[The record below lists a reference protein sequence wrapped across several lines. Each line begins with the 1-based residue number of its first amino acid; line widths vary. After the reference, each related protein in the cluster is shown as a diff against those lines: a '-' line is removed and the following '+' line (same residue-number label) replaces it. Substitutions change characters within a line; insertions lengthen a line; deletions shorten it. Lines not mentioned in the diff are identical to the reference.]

1 MKIFKKFLPSL
12 LAISALVFALAG
24 CSNQAEKPKDPAS
37 KTTDLEAS
45 ETPGQ
50 SYPLT
55 VTDSLDREVVI
66 EKPVEKLIVTQ
77 PADAEILYELGAK
90 DLIAGRGE
98 YVNYPEDLE
107 EIPMVGSVDTLDLE
121 QIIALEPDLIIL
133 DRMDQ
138 AEDLVAKFDEAGIA
152 YLATNPVSIE
162 EIYTSIRLLGQISDK
177 NQEADQL
184 IQSMKSTFAEYE
196 KMADEKGEAKTIY
209 YEISPLEYGLWTAGN
224 KTFFNEIGQMLNLEN
239 IFPEI
244 DTWAEVSQEEVIARN
259 PDYIITTSMP
269 SGEVDP
275 AEEIKARPGWESIRA
290 VENNDVYAIDNSI
303 MTIPGPR
310 LVEGMKALYEKV
322 YD

>member
-24 CSNQAEKPKDPAS
+24 CLNQAEDPQDPAS
-37 KTTDLEAS
+37 NTTELETS
-45 ETPGQ
+45 QTTVQ

-55 VTDSLDREVVI
+55 VKDSLEREVVI
-66 EKPVEKLIVTQ
+66 EEPVEKLIITQ

-90 DLIAGRGE
+90 DLIVGRGE

-121 QIIALEPDLIIL
+121 QIIDLEPDLIIL

-138 AEDLVAKFDEAGIA
+138 AEELVAKFDEAGIA
-152 YLATNPVSIE
+152 YLVTNPISIE
-162 EIYTSIRLLGQISDK
+162 EIYTSIELLGQIVDK
-177 NQEADQL
+177 NEEADQL

-196 KMADEKGEAKTIY
+196 KMADEKGESKTVY
-209 YEISPLEYGLWTAGN
+209 YEVSPLEYGLWTAGSQ
-224 KTFFNEIGQMLNLEN
+224 TFFNEFGQMLNLEN

-244 DTWAEVSQEEVIARN
+244 DTWAEVSQEEVLSRN

-269 SGEVDP
+269 SGELDP
-275 AEEIKARPGWESIRA
+275 VEEIKARPGWDSINA
-290 VENNDVYAIDNSI
+290 VKNDGVYAIDNSLI
-303 MTIPGPR
+303 TIPGPR
-310 LVEGMKALYEKV
+310 LVEGMKALYEKI
-322 YD
+322 YN